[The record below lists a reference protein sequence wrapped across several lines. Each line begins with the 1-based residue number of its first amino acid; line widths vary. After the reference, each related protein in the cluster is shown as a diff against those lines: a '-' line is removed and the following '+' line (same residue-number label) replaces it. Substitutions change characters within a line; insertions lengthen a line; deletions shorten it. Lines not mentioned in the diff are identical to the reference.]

1 MMRLL
6 LILFLT
12 FSFYTLIKADD
23 VRDFEI
29 EGMSVGDSLLDY
41 FSEEYIEKRKKY
53 YYPKSK
59 KFFRINT
66 GKIDN
71 LETYEGIQ
79 FQLLSNDKKYIIYS
93 ISGLI
98 LYKNN
103 IEDCYEFKN
112 TLVKEIKSLFPTS
125 ENYNYKKKHNADKTG
140 KSVVDRHDFYLE
152 SGGMVLVKCSDW
164 SEEMS
169 SADKLTVGILTKQ
182 LRDFIQNEADK

>member
-1 MMRLL
+1 MRIFIAVLV
-6 LILFLT
+6 LIFSLQSLT
-12 FSFYTLIKADD
+12 KADD
-23 VRDFEI
+23 IRDLEI

-140 KSVVDRHDFYLE
+140 KSIVDRHDFYFD
-152 SGGMVLVKCSDW
+152 SGGLVLVKCSDW
-164 SEEMS
+164 SEEMH

-182 LRDFIQNEADK
+182 LRDFIQNEAY